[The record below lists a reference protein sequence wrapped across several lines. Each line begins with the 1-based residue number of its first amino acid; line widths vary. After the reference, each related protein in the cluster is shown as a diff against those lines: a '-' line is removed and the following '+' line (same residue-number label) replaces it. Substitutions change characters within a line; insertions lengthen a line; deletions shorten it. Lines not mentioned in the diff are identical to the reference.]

1 MPFARRSL
9 SIGLANRRGLRG
21 AALIAV
27 LACGAWPG
35 LAAAEGAAAT
45 DTGEKVAAKAAE
57 PVEWSRRYERP
68 TGSRRAVKVCRD
80 KKGIDE
86 GAEVSRQSL
95 QRAQHY
101 GNPTVTP
108 GG

>member
-1 MPFARRSL
+1 MSVARRIH
-9 SIGLANRRGLRG
+9 SIGLANRRRLPG

-35 LAAAEGAAAT
+35 LAAAEDAVAK
-45 DTGEKVAAKAAE
+45 DTGEKVAAEGDE
-57 PVEWSRRYERP
+57 PVEWSCRYERP
-68 TGSRRAVKVCRD
+68 TGSRKAIKVCRD
-80 KKGIDE
+80 KKGIDA
-86 GAEVSRQSL
+86 GAEVSRQSI
-95 QRAQHY
+95 QRTQHY